1 MNTKEALAY
10 AKKALGIRYPFAADV
25 NALLPLTAVQADRA
39 QVIIR
44 PHVLGG
50 IEMFALDTTTRRTLA
65 PGWIVAAL
73 NTHERKHYTAEL
85 YRTAWAA
92 LSEAVTTAQ
101 PAAARV

>member
-1 MNTKEALAY
+1 MNPKEALAY
-10 AKKALGIRYPFAADV
+10 AKKALSIRYPYVADV
-25 NALLPLTAVQADRA
+25 NALLPLTAAQADRA

-50 IEMFALDTTTRRTLA
+50 IEMFALDTATRRTLA

-73 NTHERKHYTAEL
+73 NAHERKHYTADL

-92 LSEAVTTAQ
+92 LAEAVTAQ
-101 PAAARV
+101 PTAACV